1 MNPLSFV
8 FALLAAGAGGCI
20 AVQAVANAKLRLHLG
35 HPGLATFS
43 SILGTFVTAC
53 GLMLALV
60 AVRPP
65 PVPTADTL
73 RQTEWWNWIGGPLG
87 AVFVLAGTVL
97 VRELGAAAYFALV
110 VAGQLAV
117 SLVLDHYGLM
127 GVAENPVTAKRLL
140 GAGLVV
146 LGVVCIKYL

>member
-1 MNPLSFV
+1 MNPMSFL

-35 HPGLATFS
+35 SPASASFA
-43 SILGTFVTAC
+43 SICGTFATAS
-53 GLMLALV
+53 GLMLALT

-65 PVPTADTL
+65 PAPAAVAL
-73 RQTEWWNWIGGPLG
+73 RGTEWWAWVGGPLG

-97 VRELGAAAYFALV
+97 VRELGTAAYFALV
-110 VAGQLAV
+110 VAGQLTA

-127 GVAENPVTAKRLL
+127 GVEATPVTAKRLL

-146 LGVVCIKYL
+146 LGVVCIKFL

>member
-1 MNPLSFV
+1 MNITSLA

-35 HPGLATFS
+35 HPGSASFA
-43 SILGTFVTAC
+43 SICGTFVTAC

-65 PVPTADTL
+65 PAPTAEAV
-73 RQTEWWNWIGGPLG
+73 RGTEWWNWVGGPLG

-97 VRELGAAAYFALV
+97 VRELGSAAYFALV
-110 VAGQLAV
+110 VAGQLTV

-127 GVAENPVTAKRLL
+127 GVAESPVTWKRLL